1 MLYILVVGGGISK
14 ISRFIRRIRKD
25 SPVSDNSNSSSPNSK
40 GNQIIVLGIVIA
52 IIGFAG
58 AIYYGSQVVKQEVN
72 AGAKLPNTTPS
83 QINTALPMGFG
94 LELIFIVI
102 AVIGFGILTYGLVGR
117 VADKTTWFL
126 PNMNNEWM
134 NKLQI
139 KRII

>member
-102 AVIGFGILTYGLVGR
+102 AVIGFGLLTYGLVGR
-117 VADKTTWFL
+117 VADKTT
-126 PNMNNEWM
+126 
-134 NKLQI
+134 
-139 KRII
+139 